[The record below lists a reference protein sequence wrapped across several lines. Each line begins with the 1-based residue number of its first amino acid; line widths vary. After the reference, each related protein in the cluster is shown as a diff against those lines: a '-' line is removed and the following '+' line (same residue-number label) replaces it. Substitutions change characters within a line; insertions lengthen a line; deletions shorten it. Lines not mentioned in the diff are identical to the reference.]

1 MAMLLLSG
9 GLLNGVQTTMYALAA
24 HVYPTPIRSTG
35 VGLAVAV
42 GRIGN
47 VVAAYAAS
55 AAIDRGGP
63 PAYFML
69 WSILMLFVLAALA
82 CIRRH
87 VPSTGKSQI
96 QIQNPR
102 AKNVNVGIW
111 DLGFGIWDLGF
122 RSSRRVAR
130 RVAGANVRCIRARSL
145 QPTIASESGLPVL
158 DARGRFRHQRLDAG
172 GAKHLGDFV
181 HLVRAAFPMFEHAAN
196 HVARREAPI
205 HTR

>member
-63 PAYFML
+63 PAYFGL
-69 WSILMLFVLAALA
+69 WSVLMLFVLVALA
-82 CIRRH
+82 GIRRH
-87 VPSTGKSQI
+87 VP
-96 QIQNPR
+96 N
-102 AKNVNVGIW
+102 A
-111 DLGFGIWDLGF
+111 
-122 RSSRRVAR
+122 
-130 RVAGANVRCIRARSL
+130 
-145 QPTIASESGLPVL
+145 
-158 DARGRFRHQRLDAG
+158 
-172 GAKHLGDFV
+172 
-181 HLVRAAFPMFEHAAN
+181 RAAAA
-196 HVARREAPI
+196 
-205 HTR
+205 